1 MSADDATIRRAKSG
15 DPGAWQELYRAH
27 AGRLAVW
34 LGTLPTGDA
43 SVSAEDLAAEA
54 WLTAAQKI
62 STFHG
67 SSSDFAGWLFGIGR
81 NLARNTRRR
90 SVRRATDPVGAEHVN
105 VPSTA
110 GAHEL
115 VDGLAWATW
124 VLSHLPDR
132 EREVLSCTEVVGL
145 DVAATA
151 VALGMTPTAVR
162 VARHRALRRLRS
174 LGSRTVGQQVLI

>member
-1 MSADDATIRRAKSG
+1 MSADGAIIRRAKSG
-15 DPGAWQELYRAH
+15 DPGAWHELYRAH
-27 AGRLAVW
+27 AGRLVVW

-43 SVSAEDLAAEA
+43 SVSGEDLAAEA

-67 SSSDFAGWLFGIGR
+67 SSSEFAGWLFGIAR

-90 SVRRATDPVGAEHVN
+90 SLRRATDPVGDGHVAT
-105 VPSTA
+105 VATA
-110 GAHEL
+110 GAHQDVE
-115 VDGLAWATW
+115 DQAWVSW

-145 DVAATA
+145 DVAGTA
-151 VALGMTPTAVR
+151 VALGMSPAAVR

-174 LGSRTVGQQVLI
+174 LGSRAVGQQVLT